1 SSEVAVTGLWRFVW
15 RSLATEGQR
24 RYPSPLSFPP
34 GFFWRV
40 SKTGGCRFDSC
51 RACLST
57 AREDLVR
64 AISTARDQA
73 KKLLTALEQQSHP
86 ETSRSSSLYLA
97 LVSIRKRLTKDEQSP
112 SAVVAELEQLVTLCA
127 GKLARIKP
135 DLEDAL
141 RIARGAA

>member
-1 SSEVAVTGLWRFVW
+1 M
-15 RSLATEGQR
+15 
-24 RYPSPLSFPP
+24 
-34 GFFWRV
+34 
-40 SKTGGCRFDSC
+40 
-51 RACLST
+51 ST

-64 AISTARDQA
+64 AIGTARDQA

-97 LVSIRKRLTKDEQSP
+97 LVSIRKRLTKDEQP
-112 SAVVAELEQLVTLCA
+112 PAALVTELEQLLTVCE

-141 RIARGAA
+141 KIARGA

>member
-1 SSEVAVTGLWRFVW
+1 
-15 RSLATEGQR
+15 
-24 RYPSPLSFPP
+24 
-34 GFFWRV
+34 
-40 SKTGGCRFDSC
+40 
-51 RACLST
+51 LST

-64 AISTARDQA
+64 AIGTARDQA

-97 LVSIRKRLTKDEQSP
+97 LVSIRKRLTKDEQP
-112 SAVVAELEQLVTLCA
+112 LAALVTELEQLLTVCE

-141 RIARGAA
+141 KIARGA

>member
-1 SSEVAVTGLWRFVW
+1 MSDARTRHSRTCGSARYCPTVYSSADWC
-15 RSLATEGQR
+15 
-24 RYPSPLSFPP
+24 PP
-34 GFFWRV
+34 GLCV
-40 SKTGGCRFDSC
+40 SQTGGYRFDSC

-112 SAVVAELEQLVTLCA
+112 GAVVAELEQLVTLCA

-141 RIARGAA
+141 RIARGA

>member
-1 SSEVAVTGLWRFVW
+1 MAPRS
-15 RSLATEGQR
+15 SLARPQN
-24 RYPSPLSFPP
+24 
-34 GFFWRV
+34 V
-40 SKTGGCRFDSC
+40 GGCRFDSC

-73 KKLLTALEQQSHP
+73 KKLLTALEQVGHP

-97 LVSIRKRLTKDEQSP
+97 LVSMRKRLTKDEQSP
-112 SAVVAELEQLVTLCA
+112 SAVITELAQLVTLCE

-141 RIARGAA
+141 RIARGG

>member
-1 SSEVAVTGLWRFVW
+1 
-15 RSLATEGQR
+15 
-24 RYPSPLSFPP
+24 
-34 GFFWRV
+34 
-40 SKTGGCRFDSC
+40 
-51 RACLST
+51 LST

-64 AISTARDQA
+64 AIGTARDQA

-97 LVSIRKRLTKDEQSP
+97 LVSIRKRLTKDELP
-112 SAVVAELEQLVTLCA
+112 PAALVTELEQLLTVCE

-141 RIARGAA
+141 KIARGA